1 MRGVVGALVVL
12 ATAAVGVPA
21 ASAGAYNVAA
31 CNAPGGH
38 GVNNSWSWAVEV
50 LPLGASPTPD
60 DQAAYALTGNCA
72 APDGLRSGSNPGH
85 APIRWGTGANFTFQ
99 APADTSITRVTLW
112 RYGVGRLGADNPSSP
127 DNESGRFETNANFG
141 NDALSVERCHPG
153 DGFYANPCTIGA
165 PGFSDASKIVHDGR
179 ATSFKIGIFCGGD
192 NGPFI
197 ACYTNDGAGGP
208 FGFIDLQGALVHIED
223 TTAPAITA
231 GGALISS
238 GWRKPSDFAALNA
251 SDSTGI
257 RAARLD
263 VDGRVLTRKK
273 SACDYTRPVPCPASV
288 RNVRFAGNGI
298 ADGSHTLRLVAEDA
312 AGNDGI
318 VQRSVLVD
326 GTPPTAILKRA
337 RGKKI
342 VLAVKDPASG
352 VASTSVAVR
361 NHPTD
366 PYRPLKSTFTNGTL
380 RATLDQGL
388 ASRVDIRVTV
398 ADNAGNVSAGNPT
411 RLSTTSAKVGRV
423 LHRVRGGRVRIP
435 FGRNAKLRGRLSLS
449 TGGSLASQTVFASST
464 VRKKRSKSVAAGSGI
479 TDRHGRFSINVPAG
493 PSRAYRVVFGG
504 APGALATARGLS
516 IRVPA
521 SSTINASRT
530 RLSGG
535 RVRFSGRLRGRGLPV
550 PRGLVIVL
558 QGREGGKWRTFE
570 DARTHRKGRWHVSY
584 HFSGRPGSYPIRV
597 RIRRQAGFPFELG
610 YSRRL
615 TIRVG

>member
-1 MRGVVGALVVL
+1 MRGVAGALVVL
-12 ATAAVGVPA
+12 AAAAVGVPA
-21 ASAGAYNVAA
+21 ASAGTYDVAA

-38 GVNNSWSWAVEV
+38 GLNNSWSWGVEV
-50 LPLGASPTPD
+50 LPLGATPTPD

-72 APDGLRSGSNPGH
+72 APDGFRGGSNPGH
-85 APIRWGTGANFTFQ
+85 QPIRWGTGASFTFQ

-127 DNESGRFETNANFG
+127 TTESGRFETNATFG
-141 NDALSVERCHPG
+141 NDILSAERCHPG

-165 PGFSDASKIVHDGR
+165 PGFSDASKVVHEGR

-208 FGFIDLQGALVHIED
+208 FGFIDFQGAVVHIED

-238 GWRKPSDFAALNA
+238 GWRKPSDIVALSA

-263 VDGRVLTRKK
+263 VDGHVLTREK
-273 SACDYTRPVPCPASV
+273 SACDYTRRVPCPSAV
-288 RNVRFAGNGI
+288 GDVRFFGNGI
-298 ADGSHTLRLVAEDA
+298 ADGAHTVRLVAEDA
-312 AGNDGI
+312 AGNDGF
-318 VQRSVLVD
+318 VQHSVLMD

-342 VLAVKDPASG
+342 VLSVKDPASG

-361 NHPTD
+361 DHPTD
-366 PYRPLKSTFTNGTL
+366 PYRTLKSTFSKGKL
-380 RATLDQGL
+380 RATLDRGV

-411 RLSTTSAKVGRV
+411 RLSTTSAKVGRR
-423 LHRVRGGRVRIP
+423 LHRVRRGRVRIP
-435 FGRNAKLRGRLSLS
+435 FGRKAQLRGRLSHS
-449 TGGSLASQTVFASST
+449 TGGSLAGQTVFATSR
-464 VRKKRSKSVAAGSGI
+464 VRRKRSKSVAAGSAT
-479 TDRHGRFSINVPAG
+479 TDRHGRYSINVPVG
-493 PSRAYRVVFGG
+493 PSRAYRVVFKG

-516 IRVPA
+516 VRVPA
-521 SSTINASRT
+521 SSTIKASRT

-535 RVRFSGRLRGRGLPV
+535 SVRFSGRLRGRGVPV
-550 PRGLVIVL
+550 PRGLVVVL
-558 QGREGGKWRTFE
+558 QGREGGNWRTFE
-570 DARTHRKGRWHVSY
+570 DARTYTKGRWHMSY
-584 HFSGRPGSYPIRV
+584 DFSGRPGSYPIRL
-597 RIRRQAGFPFELG
+597 RIRRQARFPFELG
-610 YSRRL
+610 YSHRL